1 MAWLIGVLLIIILIL
16 AAWLAYLRA
25 SIRDLDRQVTAQ
37 AQTTT
42 NRLLTVTSRDCA
54 LRHFAHTLNQQLAAA
69 RVARQRYT
77 AGDNALKQAVTNVAH
92 DLRTPL
98 TTINGYLELLARE
111 PQSAVT
117 QRYLGI
123 ITERTQAMNQLT
135 EALFQYSLAKVNNGA
150 LTLTTVNLT
159 DAVAEALAA
168 QYAAFREH
176 RIVPMV
182 QLPEKPVLRSLDA
195 AALQAVLANIFQ
207 VVGQYQPNR
216 LEVVLTTAGTLT
228 VTFSAAALDTGK
240 VGRLFDQYD
249 SVEMARPAG
258 GLGLATARTL
268 VAQMAGTLTA
278 AYQAGACTIT
288 MTFSQ

>member
-1 MAWLIGVLLIIILIL
+1 MAWLIGGLLIIVLIL

-25 SIRDLDRQVTAQ
+25 SIRELDWQLVAQ
-37 AQTTT
+37 SQTTT
-42 NRLLTVTSRDCA
+42 NRLLTVISRDRA
-54 LRHFAHTLNQQLAAA
+54 LRHFTHTLNQQLADT
-69 RVARQRYT
+69 RLARQRYT
-77 AGDNALKQAVTNVAH
+77 AGDNALKQAITNVAH

-98 TTINGYLELLARE
+98 TTINGYLELLEKE

-117 QRYLGI
+117 QRYLAI
-123 ITERTQAMNQLT
+123 IIERTNAMNQLT

-150 LTLTTVNLT
+150 LTITTVNLT
-159 DAVAEALAA
+159 DAVAAALAA
-168 QYAAFREH
+168 QYAVFRD
-176 RIVPMV
+176 RQIVPAV
-182 QLPEKPVLRSLDA
+182 QLPEAPVPRALDA
-195 AALQAVLANIFQ
+195 TAMQTVLANIFQ
-207 VVGQYQPNR
+207 VVVHYQPSR
-216 LEVVLTTAGTLT
+216 VQVVLTTAGTLT
-228 VTFSAAALDTGK
+228 VTFSAAALDMGK

-288 MTFSQ
+288 MTFLQ